1 MFKPLLAWKPEKDQ
15 VLEVELAKLTVW
27 PRLVSRKLDGIRAT
41 VQEGKLKSR
50 TLKDIPNAAIQDM
63 FKGLPAGLDGE
74 LIYGTPN
81 APDVFNKTTSAVMGN
96 KPINH
101 EMAKD
106 VKYYLF
112 DYNVPPNA
120 GTLTGEP
127 YAAPFVERYKS
138 LKAGVAFSQAN
149 HPNVPVVLVEHFLVQ
164 DLAAVLRYEEKWVV
178 NEGYEG
184 VMLRS
189 LEGRYKEGRSTFNEG
204 YLLKVKRFE
213 DAEAVI
219 IGSYEMMHND
229 NAKETNELGRTKRST
244 AQENL
249 RAAGVLGG
257 FNVKD
262 AETGVEFSVGSGF
275 NAEQK
280 KNFWTDRENL
290 LGKIIKYKSLKV
302 GEVDKPRHPIFL
314 GFRDVE
320 DM

>member
-15 VLEVELAKLTVW
+15 VLEVELAKLKVW

-41 VQEGKLKSR
+41 MQEGRLRSR
-50 TLKDIPNAAIQDM
+50 TLKDIPNDAIQAK
-63 FKGLPAGLDGE
+63 FKGLPDGLDGE
-74 LIYGTPN
+74 LIYGPPN

-96 KPINH
+96 KPVNH
-101 EMAKD
+101 TMAED
-106 VKYYLF
+106 VNYYLF
-112 DYNVPPNA
+112 DFYEDNR
-120 GTLTGEP
+120 
-127 YAAPFVERYKS
+127 FDERYRA
-138 LKAGVAFSQAN
+138 LKGTIRMFADDY
-149 HPNVPVVLVEHFLVQ
+149 HIVLVEHFLVQ
-164 DLAAVLRYEEKWVV
+164 NLEDVLRFEEKWVV

-189 LEGRYKEGRSTFNEG
+189 LEGRYKEGRSTFNDG
-204 YLLKVKRFE
+204 YLLKVKRFT

-229 NAKETNELGRTKRST
+229 NVAEVNELGRTKRASN
-244 AQENL
+244 QENL

-280 KNFWTDRENL
+280 TNFWADRDNL
-290 LGKIIKYKSLKV
+290 LGRVIKYKSLHV
-302 GEVDKPRHPIFL
+302 GAIDKPRHPIFL
-314 GFRDVE
+314 GFRDKE

>member
-1 MFKPLLAWKPEKDQ
+1 MFKPLLAWRPEKEQ

-41 VQEGKLKSR
+41 VQDGRLKSR
-50 TLKDIPNAAIQDM
+50 TLKDIPNTAIQGI
-63 FKGLPAGLDGE
+63 FKGLPEGLDGE
-74 LIYGTPN
+74 LIYGPPN

-96 KPINH
+96 KPINRD
-101 EMAKD
+101 MTKD

-112 DYNVPPNA
+112 DYFSR
-120 GTLTGEP
+120 GETDAP
-127 YAAPFVERYKS
+127 FEYRYAALKETISQIHTVDS
-138 LKAGVAFSQAN
+138 LI
-149 HPNVPVVLVEHFLVQ
+149 PIVLVEHFLVQ
-164 DLAAVLRYEEKWVV
+164 DLASVLRFEEKWVV

-204 YLLKVKRFE
+204 YLLKVKRFV
-213 DAEAVI
+213 DGEATI
-219 IGSYEMMHND
+219 ISAYEMMHND
-229 NAKETNELGRTKRST
+229 NIAETNELGRTKRSS

-249 RAAGVLGG
+249 RPAGVLGG

-262 AETGVEFSVGSGF
+262 VETGVEFSVGSGF

-280 KNFWTDRENL
+280 ADFWNRRAEL
-290 LGKIIKYKSLKV
+290 MGQILVYKSLKI
-302 GEVDKPRHPIFL
+302 GAIDKPRHPIFK
-314 GFRDVE
+314 GFRSKE

>member
-1 MFKPLLAWKPEKDQ
+1 MPMFKPLLAWKPEKEQ
-15 VLEVELAKLTVW
+15 ILEEELTKLTVW

-41 VQEGKLKSR
+41 VQGGRLKSR
-50 TLKDIPNAAIQDM
+50 TLKDIPNTAIQDI
-63 FKGLPAGLDGE
+63 FKGLPDGLDGE
-74 LIYGTPN
+74 LVYGAPN
-81 APDVFNKTTSAVMGN
+81 ASDVFNKTTSAVMGN

-112 DYNVPPNA
+112 DFKHPSLLDTPP
-120 GTLTGEP
+120 
-127 YAAPFVERYKS
+127 FSERYKA
-138 LKAGVAFSQAN
+138 LKAGVAYSQER
-149 HPNVPVVLVEHFLVQ
+149 HPAVPVVLVEHFLVQ
-164 DLAAVLRYEEKWVV
+164 SLADVLRFEEKWVI

-213 DAEAVI
+213 PGEATI
-219 IGSYEMMHND
+219 ISAFEMMHND
-229 NAKETNELGRTKRST
+229 NVAETNELGRTKRSS

-257 FNVKD
+257 FNVRD
-262 AETGVEFSVGSGF
+262 IETGVKFSVGSGF
-275 NAEQK
+275 NAQQKEQ
-280 KNFWTDRENL
+280 FWAEREQL
-290 LGKIIKYKSLKV
+290 AGKIIRYKSLQV
-302 GEVDKPRHPIFL
+302 GAMDKPRHPIFL
-314 GFRDVE
+314 GFRDKE

>member
-15 VLEVELAKLTVW
+15 VLETELAKLTVW

-41 VQEGKLKSR
+41 AQQGRLKSR
-50 TLKDIPNAAIQDM
+50 TLKDIPNDAIQDM
-63 FKGLPAGLDGE
+63 FAGLPDGLDGE
-74 LIYGTPN
+74 LIFGAPN

-112 DYNVPPNA
+112 DNYHETA
-120 GTLTGEP
+120 SFKDR
-127 YAAPFVERYKS
+127 YAS
-138 LKAGVAFSQAN
+138 LKDAITN
-149 HPNVPVVLVEHFLVQ
+149 TEEHYPIVLVEHFLVN
-164 DLAAVLRYEEKWVV
+164 DLDAVLHYEEKWVV

-213 DAEAVI
+213 PSEAVI
-219 IGSYEMMHND
+219 IGAYKMMHND
-229 NAKETNELGRTKRST
+229 NVPTLSELGRTKRSS

-249 RAAGVLGG
+249 RPAGVLGG
-257 FNVKD
+257 FNVRD
-262 AETGVEFSVGSGF
+262 IETGVEFSVGSGF
-275 NAEQK
+275 NAAQK
-280 KNFWTDRENL
+280 AEFWADRENL
-290 LGKIIKYKSLKV
+290 LGKIIQYKSLKI
-302 GEVDKPRHPIFL
+302 GAIDKPRHPIFL
-314 GFRDVE
+314 GFRDTM

>member
-1 MFKPLLAWKPEKDQ
+1 MPMFKPLLAWKPEKEQ
-15 VLEVELAKLTVW
+15 ILEEELAKLTVW

-41 VQEGKLKSR
+41 VQETVLKSR
-50 TLKDIPNAAIQDM
+50 TLKDIPNEAIQDI

-74 LIYGTPN
+74 LIYGAPN

-101 EMAKD
+101 EMAKQ

-112 DYNVPPNA
+112 DYNLNDDAPFSRR
-120 GTLTGEP
+120 
-127 YAAPFVERYKS
+127 YAA
-138 LKAGVAFSQAN
+138 LKEVVPQIAA
-149 HPNVPVVLVEHFLVQ
+149 PVVLVDHFLVE
-164 DLAAVLRYEEKWVV
+164 DLVSVLRYEEKWVV

-213 DAEAVI
+213 PGEATI
-219 IGSYEMMHND
+219 ISSFEMMHND
-229 NAKETNELGRTKRST
+229 NVAETNELGRTKRSS

-257 FNVKD
+257 FNVRD
-262 AETGVEFSVGSGF
+262 VETGVTFSVGSGF
-275 NAEQK
+275 NAQQKEQ
-280 KNFWTDRENL
+280 FWEEREQLN
-290 LGKIIKYKSLKV
+290 GKIIRYKSLQV
-302 GEVDKPRHPIFL
+302 GAMDKPRHPIFL
-314 GFRDVE
+314 GFRDKE